1 MDTIQYVLQKIGLEK
16 PTWQTVVVSASQ
28 EVTVPAQALW
38 NVWMKLVEWP
48 QWSIPLHAATRWT
61 AEPSWQ
67 VGVTFEQ
74 ILNLGFP
81 LGKTVSEETVGAIR
95 AGEFV
100 SWWKDE
106 KGIKSCHVWEFM
118 ALSPDRTRVTDTEVF
133 HGVPMGLLKP
143 LLVKPWQR
151 MFEASVAGLIQQAQ
165 KGKS

>member
-1 MDTIQYVLQKIGLEK
+1 MNTIQYALQKIGLEK
-16 PTWQTVVVSASQ
+16 PTWQTVMVSASQ
-28 EVTVPAQALW
+28 EVTVPAQVLW
-38 NVWMKLVEWP
+38 NVWMKLIEWP
-48 QWSIPLHAATRWT
+48 QWSIPLHAATRWID
-61 AEPSWQ
+61 EPSWQ
-67 VGVTFEQ
+67 VGATFEQ

-81 LGKTVSEETVGAIR
+81 LGKTVSSETVGAIT

-133 HGVPMGLLKP
+133 HGVPMSLLKP